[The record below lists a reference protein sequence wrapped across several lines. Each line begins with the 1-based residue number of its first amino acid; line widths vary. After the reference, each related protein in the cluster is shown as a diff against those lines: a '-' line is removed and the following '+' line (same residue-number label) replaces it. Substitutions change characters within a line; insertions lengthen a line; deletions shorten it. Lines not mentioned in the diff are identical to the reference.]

1 VTKAPDRR
9 TRLVARTTVVALL
22 ASAWLRPAY
31 LAAETVVLVQAG
43 DSLSSIAFDHGVTVE
58 ALMAA
63 NGLDDPDLVFMGQEL
78 VIPGTD
84 APTTTSAPLVVIVEY
99 GESLSIIAARHGV
112 TVAAVMAAN
121 DLSDPDRIYV
131 GQELT
136 IPSATAPTT
145 TAPPGTTLPALVV
158 TVEFGDSLSVI
169 ADRHGVTVSAIM
181 EANGITNPDRLSVG
195 QQLVIPGVA
204 APDDPTVPSTDYG
217 DVVVEGRG
225 WGHGRGMGQYGALGY
240 AIDEGWSRDQIL
252 DHFYGGT
259 TAGNVGDLEIGV
271 RLLAHDGEPTTV
283 YVEDALLGLLGDGE
297 AWMQVYDSAVRVRLV
312 ESTGRWSVS
321 VGASCAGPF
330 SDTGVVLDGDVVRIL
345 PAHLVVPTPTTTT
358 STTTSTTTTTAA
370 PETTTTTTTTST
382 TTTSA
387 PETTTTTPSTTPPD
401 PVFTVIDAAD
411 VGLDQ
416 TLQVCEGSNAATW
429 YRGEVR
435 AAHYGDQQRTVNVL
449 PVEHYLRSV
458 VPREMPASW
467 ADLGEGAG
475 AQALQVQA
483 VAARSYSL
491 AEDRYDYART
501 CDTIRCQVYEG
512 RQSRRGDRTWS
523 NEDDRSD
530 AAIQATAGLV
540 RMWGDEVARTE
551 FSASTGGHT
560 ITVDFPGVPDAGD
573 DVEVNPVH
581 RWTTELTVQDIEHA
595 FGVDDLYE
603 VWVAARDGFG
613 DDGGRVDQLELRE
626 RDGDVVTI
634 TGNRFRREFGLKSNW
649 FSVTFEP
656 PDASAGF
663 PELRYDEYRVTT
675 GYTEEEWA
683 LVTSG
688 AEYLDM
694 HPSEFQRAAVWV
706 TSFLLNLSS
715 NPDGPAPL
723 DPPPAVDGPEAMKT
737 AYFAEGGDQ
746 VALEHVAG
754 AFAVNGAEAQKVATT
769 VLVFLVG
776 LSRARQGG

>member
-1 VTKAPDRR
+1 
-9 TRLVARTTVVALL
+9 
-22 ASAWLRPAY
+22 
-31 LAAETVVLVQAG
+31 
-43 DSLSSIAFDHGVTVE
+43 
-58 ALMAA
+58 
-63 NGLDDPDLVFMGQEL
+63 
-78 VIPGTD
+78 
-84 APTTTSAPLVVIVEY
+84 
-99 GESLSIIAARHGV
+99 
-112 TVAAVMAAN
+112 
-121 DLSDPDRIYV
+121 
-131 GQELT
+131 
-136 IPSATAPTT
+136 
-145 TAPPGTTLPALVV
+145 
-158 TVEFGDSLSVI
+158 
-169 ADRHGVTVSAIM
+169 
-181 EANGITNPDRLSVG
+181 
-195 QQLVIPGVA
+195 
-204 APDDPTVPSTDYG
+204 
-217 DVVVEGRG
+217 
-225 WGHGRGMGQYGALGY
+225 
-240 AIDEGWSRDQIL
+240 
-252 DHFYGGT
+252 
-259 TAGNVGDLEIGV
+259 
-271 RLLAHDGEPTTV
+271 
-283 YVEDALLGLLGDGE
+283 
-297 AWMQVYDSAVRVRLV
+297 
-312 ESTGRWSVS
+312 
-321 VGASCAGPF
+321 
-330 SDTGVVLDGDVVRIL
+330 
-345 PAHLVVPTPTTTT
+345 
-358 STTTSTTTTTAA
+358 
-370 PETTTTTTTTST
+370 
-382 TTTSA
+382 
-387 PETTTTTPSTTPPD
+387 
-401 PVFTVIDAAD
+401 
-411 VGLDQ
+411 
-416 TLQVCEGSNAATW
+416 
-429 YRGEVR
+429 
-435 AAHYGDQQRTVNVL
+435 VNVL

>member
-1 VTKAPDRR
+1 V
-9 TRLVARTTVVALL
+9 
-22 ASAWLRPAY
+22 
-31 LAAETVVLVQAG
+31 
-43 DSLSSIAFDHGVTVE
+43 
-58 ALMAA
+58 
-63 NGLDDPDLVFMGQEL
+63 
-78 VIPGTD
+78 
-84 APTTTSAPLVVIVEY
+84 
-99 GESLSIIAARHGV
+99 
-112 TVAAVMAAN
+112 
-121 DLSDPDRIYV
+121 
-131 GQELT
+131 
-136 IPSATAPTT
+136 
-145 TAPPGTTLPALVV
+145 
-158 TVEFGDSLSVI
+158 
-169 ADRHGVTVSAIM
+169 
-181 EANGITNPDRLSVG
+181 
-195 QQLVIPGVA
+195 
-204 APDDPTVPSTDYG
+204 
-217 DVVVEGRG
+217 
-225 WGHGRGMGQYGALGY
+225 
-240 AIDEGWSRDQIL
+240 
-252 DHFYGGT
+252 
-259 TAGNVGDLEIGV
+259 
-271 RLLAHDGEPTTV
+271 
-283 YVEDALLGLLGDGE
+283 
-297 AWMQVYDSAVRVRLV
+297 
-312 ESTGRWSVS
+312 
-321 VGASCAGPF
+321 
-330 SDTGVVLDGDVVRIL
+330 
-345 PAHLVVPTPTTTT
+345 
-358 STTTSTTTTTAA
+358 A
-370 PETTTTTTTTST
+370 PETTTTTST
-382 TTTSA
+382 TVA
-387 PETTTTTPSTTPPD
+387 PESTTTTTPPD
-401 PVFTVIDAAD
+401 PLFTVIDAAD
-411 VGLDQ
+411 VDLDQ
-416 TLQVCEGSNAATW
+416 TLQVCEGSNSATW
-429 YRGEVR
+429 YRGEIR
-435 AAHYGDQQRTVNVL
+435 AAHYSDQQRTVNVL

-467 ADLGEGAG
+467 ADLGDGAG

-512 RQSRRGDRTWS
+512 RQSRRGDRTWD
-523 NEDDRSD
+523 NEDARSD
-530 AAIQATAGLV
+530 AAIRATAGLV
-540 RMWGDEVARTE
+540 RMWGDDVARTE

-573 DVEVNPVH
+573 DVDVNPVH
-581 RWTTELTVQDIEHA
+581 RWTTELTVHDIEHA

-663 PELRYDEYRVTT
+663 PERRYDEYRVTT

-683 LVTSG
+683 LVMSG

-737 AYFAEGGDQ
+737 AYFADGGDQ

-776 LSRARQGG
+776 LSRARAGG